1 MPSAE
6 IIHEQKH
13 AIHELQQKLLNNLGR
28 FTQICKQ
35 QNSAKL
41 DKVLEMV
48 LKVKENR
55 QKRYK
60 TDDEELKALYL
71 AFHRGT
77 VPATVPV
84 IAPVIANANTR
95 SRSPRTRARARS
107 TRKRMRGG
115 MKWIFIG
122 LITTLVFLTST
133 VDAAVGL
140 SAKSLTKEQIEK
152 GVGDENRAD
161 YIQLALGN
169 FGGSCLPVAQFA
181 ASAAPGKDTIDIWAA
196 SRNHTSIAADLT
208 NMGIE
213 EYDPDI
219 AGLVGKMHA
228 HVSNSDLYGKPDVK
242 SGSTWDEVLGVT
254 NAAADNIYNHW
265 SVNVGGD
272 TGKDICMYRVSILKK
287 STHGHAFVGIVRKGS
302 DGKLRHGYID
312 SNSFAGLVDY
322 DKPWLY
328 VENGFFTISE
338 RFELGHSAKVS
349 EKPLFQFIDSFGV
362 TMLKA
367 KDTGFSP
374 SLSLQRWLHSNPLEE
389 KYEPHELTFQ
399 YENNAEVSAN
409 APTLPGDI
417 FPPLRYDTSTLAHF
431 LAMKLEASWLAREYA
446 ELAAEH
452 KTTSLDIDH
461 TCKFSDRA
469 NCKPYKLKAKSV

>member
-6 IIHEQKH
+6 IIREQKH
-13 AIHELQQKLLNNLGR
+13 AIHELQQELLNNLGR
-28 FTQICKQ
+28 FTRICTQTK
-35 QNSAKL
+35 SAKL

-77 VPATVPV
+77 VPV
-84 IAPVIANANTR
+84 IASTR

-115 MKWIFIG
+115 MKWIFTG
-122 LITTLVFLTST
+122 LLTTLVFLTST
-133 VDAAVGL
+133 VDAAIGM
-140 SAKSLTKEQIEK
+140 SAKSLTKKQIKK
-152 GVGDENRAD
+152 GVGDESRAY

-169 FGGSCLPVAQFA
+169 VGGSCLPASQFA
-181 ASAAPGKDTIDIWAA
+181 ASAAPGKDTIDTWAA
-196 SRNHTSIAADLT
+196 SRNRTSIAEDLA

-213 EYDPDI
+213 EYDTDI
-219 AGLVGKMHA
+219 AKFVGKTQA
-228 HVSNSDLYGKPDVK
+228 HGSASDLYGKPDVK
-242 SGSTWDEVLGVT
+242 SGSTWDEVLRVT
-254 NAAADNIYNHW
+254 NAAADNIYSHW
-265 SVNVGGD
+265 SVNVGGN
-272 TGKDICMYRVSILKK
+272 TGNDICMYRVSVLKK
-287 STHGHAFVGIVRKGS
+287 SMDGHAFVGIVRKGS

-322 DKPWLY
+322 EKPWLY
-328 VENGFFTISE
+328 VENGFFTMIE
-338 RFELGHSAKVS
+338 RFELGNSAKVS
-349 EKPLFQFIDSFGV
+349 EKPLFQLIDSFGGA
-362 TMLKA
+362 MLDA

-389 KYEPHELTFQ
+389 KYEPPELTFQ

-417 FPPLRYDTSTLAHF
+417 FPPLRYDISMYQYF
-431 LAMKLEASWLAREYA
+431 LDMKLEASWLAGEYA

-461 TCKFSDRA
+461 TCKRSDRA
-469 NCKPYKLKAKSV
+469 NCKPYKLKQAKSV